1 MQLGSLLSP
10 SGSLGGL
17 THRLSGPLLDS
28 DPGGSHARAGG
39 LAIEFRFGKHVELLV
54 RRLLLLQ
61 VRLQKAKDVVM
72 AKLFRPGDQCPVAG
86 NLTVTLPF
94 RCGLRASSSGE
105 GNKDQA
111 GVNDAR

>member
-1 MQLGSLLSP
+1 
-10 SGSLGGL
+10 
-17 THRLSGPLLDS
+17 
-28 DPGGSHARAGG
+28 
-39 LAIEFRFGKHVELLV
+39 
-54 RRLLLLQ
+54 
-61 VRLQKAKDVVM
+61 M

-94 RCGLRASSSGE
+94 RCGLRASFSGE

>member
-94 RCGLRASSSGE
+94 RCGLRASFSGE

-111 GVNDAR
+111 GVNDAK